1 MVEEK
6 TIMVH
11 IADGILAPEIWIL
24 GFILTGFLLAY
35 TLSKIKTEEIPKI
48 SLVASAV
55 FVASLL
61 HVPIGPSSVHL
72 IFAGLAG
79 ILLGLG
85 AFPAVFLAVLLQ
97 AFLFQH
103 GGVTTIG
110 INSLTM
116 GLPALISYGI
126 FAVVI
131 KKTSWKQRYVLGGSL
146 AGGTAIFL
154 AVLFTS
160 IALMLTGAELIGLI
174 AILVAAHIP
183 VIVIETILVGGIA
196 GFLKRVKPEMLVV
209 VKK

>member
-1 MVEEK
+1 
-6 TIMVH
+6 MVH
-11 IADGILAPEIWIL
+11 IADGILTPEIWIS
-24 GFILTGFLLAY
+24 GFILTGLLLIY
-35 TLSKIKTEEIPKI
+35 TLSKINIEDIPKI

-126 FAVVI
+126 FAVLI
-131 KKTSWKQRYVLGGSL
+131 KKPSWKQRYVIGGSL
-146 AGGTAIFL
+146 AGGVAILL
-154 AVLFTS
+154 ALLFTS
-160 IALMLTGAELIGLI
+160 AVLLVTGEEFIGLMVL
-174 AILVAAHIP
+174 LVASHVP
-183 VIVIETILVGGIA
+183 VIVIETVLVGGIT
-196 GFLKRVKPEMLVV
+196 GFLQKVKPEMLVE

>member
-1 MVEEK
+1 
-6 TIMVH
+6 MVH
-11 IADGILAPEIWIL
+11 IADGILAPEIWIF
-24 GFILTGFLLAY
+24 GFILTGFLLTY

-110 INSLTM
+110 VNSLTM
-116 GLPALISYGI
+116 GIPALISYGI
-126 FAVVI
+126 FTGVI

-146 AGGTAIFL
+146 AGGIAIFL
-154 AVLFTS
+154 AVVFTS
-160 IALMLTGAELIGLI
+160 VVLLMTGEELIGLM
-174 AILVAAHIP
+174 AILVISHVP

-196 GFLKRVKPEMLVV
+196 GFLQKVKPEMLFE